1 MAKGYFEGAVF
12 VFNEDGEFETPVESN
27 LAHRFALED
36 GVIVDKYNGVSDV
49 EVRQI
54 DHEAAAERVAAAQA
68 AWDAA
73 EEKVGLRP
81 ADLPELVTAE
91 E

>member
-1 MAKGYFEGAVF
+1 MAKGNFVGNVF
-12 VFNEDGEFETPVESN
+12 VFNEDGEFETPIESR
-27 LAHRFALED
+27 LPHRFALED
-36 GVIVDKYNGVSDV
+36 GNIVDKYNGVSDA
-49 EVRQI
+49 EVRRL
-54 DHEAAAERVAAAQA
+54 DHEAAVERTAALQA

-81 ADLPELVTAE
+81 ADLPELAPLE

>member
-1 MAKGYFEGAVF
+1 MAKGTFVGNVF
-12 VFNEDGEFETPVESN
+12 VFNEDGEFETPIESS
-27 LAHRFALED
+27 LSHRFSLED
-36 GVIVDKYNGVSDV
+36 GNIVDKYNGASDA

-54 DHEAAAERVAAAQA
+54 DHAAAVERTAALQA

-73 EEKVGLRP
+73 EEKAGPRP
-81 ADLPELVTAE
+81 ADLPELAPLE